1 MHSEGYRK
9 ERKKMDII
17 NIFSLILFILF
28 LFSYLLKL
36 IILQKKSGI
45 KVLVLAKGN
54 KGKSINFAESL
65 VRISTF
71 YGGLYG

>member
-1 MHSEGYRK
+1 
-9 ERKKMDII
+9 MDII